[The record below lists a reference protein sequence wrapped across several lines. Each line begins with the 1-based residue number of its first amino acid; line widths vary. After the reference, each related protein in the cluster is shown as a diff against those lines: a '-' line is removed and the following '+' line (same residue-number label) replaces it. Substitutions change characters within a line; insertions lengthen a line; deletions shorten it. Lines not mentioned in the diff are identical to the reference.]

1 MASSLNETGD
11 GLAAGDEL
19 LPEDGLRLRL
29 MFLEA
34 VANSSADGIL
44 VVDHLGRKIFQ
55 NQRTIDLWKIPP
67 EVVADPDGDRQVA
80 HVMHMTKNPQAFLEE
95 IEHQKLFPFDVT
107 TDQLE
112 LIDGT
117 VLDRHSAPVIGGDGK
132 NYGRIYHFHDVTT
145 FRQAEDKIQGLLDEK
160 EILLREVHHRVKNYM
175 STLLSLL
182 SLQTASLTEPAAIN
196 ALEDAQSRV
205 QGMVMLYDKLYVS
218 TGSGK
223 VLVSHEL
230 PMLIDEII
238 ATLPKYVPVVV
249 DKSVD
254 SFTLGAKTM
263 QTLGMI
269 TNELLTNIMK
279 YAFVGRSSGHI
290 SVSLRLEGKR
300 AAFVV
305 QDDGIGIPESADKR
319 SSTGFGMML
328 VRILVKQLGGAMSIE
343 RREGTR
349 FSLDFEV

>member
-1 MASSLNETGD
+1 MASSLHESGD
-11 GLAAGDEL
+11 LQEGE
-19 LPEDGLRLRL
+19 LRLRL

-44 VVDHLGRKIFQ
+44 VVGLRGQKIFQ

-67 EVVADPDGDRQVA
+67 EVVADPDGDHQVA
-80 HVMHMTKNPQAFLEE
+80 HVMSMTKNPQVFFDE

-112 LIDGT
+112 LTDGT
-117 VLDRHSAPVIGGDGK
+117 VLDRHSAPVIGADGK
-132 NYGRIYHFHDVTT
+132 NYGRIYHFHDVTA
-145 FRQAEDKIQGLLDEK
+145 FRQAEDRIQGLLDEK

-182 SLQTASLTEPAAIN
+182 SLQTATLTEPAAVS
-196 ALEDAQSRV
+196 ALKDAQSRV
-205 QGMVMLYDKLYVS
+205 QGMVLLYDKLYVS

-223 VLVSHEL
+223 FLVSHEL

-238 ATLPKYVPVVV
+238 ATFPKHASVVV

-254 SFTLGAKTM
+254 SFMLEAKTM

-279 YAFVGRSSGHI
+279 YAFVGRPSGHI
-290 SVSLRLEGKR
+290 AVSLRLEGKK
-300 AAFVV
+300 ASFVV
-305 QDDGIGIPESADKR
+305 QDDGIGMPEIADTR

-328 VRILVKQLGGAMSIE
+328 VRTLVTQLGGTMSVE
-343 RREGTR
+343 RNEGTR
-349 FSLDFEV
+349 FSLDFDVAV